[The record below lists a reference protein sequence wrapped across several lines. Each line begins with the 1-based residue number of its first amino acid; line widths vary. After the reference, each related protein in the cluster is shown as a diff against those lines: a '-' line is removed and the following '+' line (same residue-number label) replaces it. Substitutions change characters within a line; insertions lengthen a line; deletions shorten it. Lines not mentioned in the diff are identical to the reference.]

1 METNKDTEIPL
12 KEQWAVIKR
21 LFNFAKPFR
30 RMFFS
35 AIVFALILAIIN
47 VLLPRILQVFIDN
60 HLKTNTATLNVLLFF
75 SVLYFI
81 GTLIKAIVWFFQSYL
96 YNYASL
102 KTYQHIR
109 IRLFEKL
116 HTQGMSYFDRVPA
129 GSIVSRVTND
139 TETLFEFWQVFLMLL
154 TGVFAILSSFLAMFQ
169 IDQQIALTNLI
180 YLPLLL
186 LIIAYYQKFSSKIFR
201 RMRERLSQ
209 LNTKLNETISGM
221 QIVQQFKQETR
232 LINEFEAVNDAYL
245 ETRLAMI
252 KINSILLGPIINLLY
267 TVAVA
272 ASLAFFGFKASFDPI
287 EIGLVFVFTSYIQAF
302 FSPMTQM
309 MDFLST
315 FSDGIVA
322 GSRIFAILDSQES
335 EPKQQATEERE
346 IKKGKIE
353 FRNVTF
359 SYDGQHPVLNDISFT
374 VNPGETIALVGH
386 TGSGKSS
393 IINLLMRFYE
403 FQEGTILIDDQD
415 IRSFPRR
422 ELQGKI
428 GLVLQDAFMFYGTI
442 EENIRLFNQSISDQ
456 EVLAAAKFVQ
466 IDQFIKNLSNGYQT
480 KVLEGGAGLS
490 SGQKQLISF
499 ARTIVT
505 QPKILVLDEATAT
518 IDSETEQLIQAGLLK
533 MQEGRTTVAIA
544 HRLSTIKQADKILVL
559 DKGVIVERGN
569 HEDLLALGGIYADMY
584 KLQMNKDF

>member
-1 METNKDTEIPL
+1 METNEDIAMPL
-12 KEQWAVIKR
+12 KEQWVVIKR
-21 LFNFAKPFR
+21 LFKFAKPFQ

-35 AIVFALILAIIN
+35 AVVFAFFLAIIN
-47 VLLPRILQVFIDN
+47 VLLPRVLQVFIDN
-60 HLKTNTATLNVLLFF
+60 HLKTNTATMNVLIFF
-75 SVLYFI
+75 STLYFI
-81 GTLIKAIVWFFQSYL
+81 GTLIKSIVWFFQGFL

-109 IRLFEKL
+109 IKLFEKL

-169 IDQQIALTNLI
+169 IDSQIAWMNLLF
-180 YLPLLL
+180 LPLLL
-186 LIIAYYQKFSSKIFR
+186 LIISYYQKFSSKIYR
-201 RMRERLSQ
+201 KMREHLSQ

-221 QIVQQFKQETR
+221 QIVQQFKQEAR
-232 LINEFEAVNDAYL
+232 LSKEFEAVNKEYL

-267 TVAVA
+267 TIAVA
-272 ASLAFFGFKASFDPI
+272 ASLAFFGMKASINPI
-287 EIGLVFVFTSYIQAF
+287 DIGLVFVFTSYIQTF

-322 GSRIFAILDSQES
+322 GSRILAILDNQEVA
-335 EPKQQATEERE
+335 PKQKVGEEHQIR
-346 IKKGKIE
+346 KGKIE

-359 SYDGQHPVLNDISFT
+359 SYDGQHPVLKNISFII
-374 VNPGETIALVGH
+374 NPGETIALVGH

-393 IINLLMRFYE
+393 IINVLMRFYE
-403 FQEGTILIDDQD
+403 FQTGTILIDDQD
-415 IRSFPRR
+415 IRSFSRS
-422 ELQGKI
+422 ELQRKM

-442 EENIRLFNQSISDQ
+442 EGNIRLFNQSISDEEIQ
-456 EVLAAAKFVQ
+456 AAAKFVQ
-466 IDQFIKNLSNGYQT
+466 IDQFIRNMNNGYRT

-518 IDSETEQLIQAGLLK
+518 IDSETEQLIQEGLLK
-533 MQEGRTTVAIA
+533 MQEGRTTIAIA
-544 HRLSTIKQADKILVL
+544 HRLSTIKHADNILVL
-559 DKGVIVERGN
+559 DKGVIVERGT
-569 HEDLLALGGIYADMY
+569 HDELLSEKGIYSDMY
-584 KLQMNKDF
+584 KLQMSE